1 MLGKKRGMFTF
12 AVRQISC
19 FPPLIY
25 SKDFYFHL
33 QQLASF
39 ELKNR
44 IFNFYQCTRG
54 NLTFLDILS
63 NITFTFTEKSV
74 IEQPLY

>member
-1 MLGKKRGMFTF
+1 MLRKKRGMSTF
-12 AVRQISC
+12 VAGQISC
-19 FPPLIY
+19 FPPMIY

-33 QQLASF
+33 KQLASF
-39 ELKNR
+39 ELKIR
-44 IFNFYQCTRG
+44 IFNFHQCTRG